1 MSSFKAA
8 CIQNCAGSNQAA
20 NLSKVE
26 TLVRRASGAGAE
38 LICLPEFYSV
48 LKPNDSDYWED
59 GWEMER
65 HPALLQA
72 KSLAIELSC
81 WLLLGSIPV
90 KASNRKV
97 YNRSILLDAKGYE
110 VGFYDKLHL
119 FDVAIKDGQ
128 EYKESQ
134 NVIPGEHA
142 TLLTTPWGGLGL
154 TICYD
159 VRFPALYRSLAQAG
173 ACFISIPAAFT
184 EKTGSAHWHTLVR
197 SRAIETGSYIFAPG
211 QTGVRPWGRKT
222 YGHSLI
228 VDPWGVVLA
237 DGGVDEGYIIAEIY
251 PEKSSV
257 ARNMIPSL
265 RNDIPFRVSKD

>member
-1 MSSFKAA
+1 LSSFKVA
-8 CIQNCAGSNQAA
+8 CIQNCAGSNQTE
-20 NLSKVE
+20 NISKVE
-26 TLVRRASGAGAE
+26 ILVREAAGAGAE

-48 LKPNDSDYWED
+48 LEPNDSDYWD
-59 GWEMER
+59 HGWDMEC
-65 HPALLQA
+65 HPALLHA
-72 KSLAIELSC
+72 KSLASEIAC

-97 YNRSILLDAKGYE
+97 YNRSILIDAKGHETGY
-110 VGFYDKLHL
+110 YDKLHL

-128 EYKESQ
+128 EYKESR
-134 NVIPGEHA
+134 NVIPGETA
-142 TLLTTPWGGLGL
+142 RLLTTPWGSLGL

-173 ACFISIPAAFT
+173 ASFISIPAAFT

-211 QTGVRPWGRKT
+211 QTGMRSWGRKT

-237 DGGVDEGYIIAEIY
+237 DAGVEEGYITAEID

-265 RNDIPFRVSKD
+265 QNDVSFGVLQS

>member
-1 MSSFKAA
+1 MSSFKVA
-8 CIQNCAGSNQAA
+8 CIQNCAGSNQAE

-26 TLVRRASGAGAE
+26 TLVRGASHAGAE

-48 LKPNDSDYWED
+48 LEPNDSDYWAH
-59 GWEMER
+59 GWEMEY
-65 HPALLQA
+65 HPALVQA
-72 KSLAIELSC
+72 KSLASELSC

-90 KASNRKV
+90 RASNRKV
-97 YNRSILLDAKGYE
+97 YNRSILLDAKGHE
-110 VGFYDKLHL
+110 IGFYDKLHL

-142 TLLTTPWGGLGL
+142 RLLTTPWGGLGL

-173 ACFISIPAAFT
+173 ACFMSIPAAFT
-184 EKTGSAHWHTLVR
+184 EKTGAAHWHTLVR
-197 SRAIETGSYIFAPG
+197 SRAIETGSYVFAPG
-211 QTGVRPWGRKT
+211 QAGVRSWGRKT

-237 DGGVDEGYIIAEIY
+237 DGGVDEGYISA
-251 PEKSSV
+251 
-257 ARNMIPSL
+257 
-265 RNDIPFRVSKD
+265 

>member
-1 MSSFKAA
+1 MSSFKVA
-8 CIQNCAGSNQAA
+8 CIQNCAGSNQAE

-26 TLVRRASGAGAE
+26 TLVRGASHAGSE
-38 LICLPEFYSV
+38 LICLPEFYSA
-48 LKPNDSDYWED
+48 LEPNDSDYWAH
-59 GWEMER
+59 GWEMEY
-65 HPALLQA
+65 HPALVQA
-72 KSLAIELSC
+72 KSLASELSC

-90 KASNRKV
+90 RTSNRKV
-97 YNRSILLDAKGYE
+97 YNRSILLDAKGHE
-110 VGFYDKLHL
+110 IGFYDKLHL

-142 TLLTTPWGGLGL
+142 RLLTTPWGGLGL

-173 ACFISIPAAFT
+173 ACFMSIPAAFT
-184 EKTGSAHWHTLVR
+184 EKTGAAHWHTLVR
-197 SRAIETGSYIFAPG
+197 SRAIETGSYVFAPG
-211 QTGVRPWGRKT
+211 QTGVRSWGRNT

-237 DGGVDEGYIIAEIY
+237 DGGVDEGYITAEIY

-265 RNDIPFRVSKD
+265 QNDVSFRVSKD